1 MGNAMGFKDKNK
13 NKENISIFEKR
24 YGYNLNDL
32 HSYIYKINLPLKPRY
47 VNYILEEKKKTN
59 SKKGQD
65 EYPNDMIVEN
75 EETDKLEAEQP
86 CHHDYNDETKED
98 IFLKNNLNVV
108 DLYQTYE
115 KDNINDSRNIY
126 KNKLIINNNRQ
137 NEKYEDKYVHMSYDN
152 NYLYDNHTNNIY
164 TDENISNYI
173 LQQNNIL
180 TNHKKGNEIKTYVNL
195 CLNYY
200 NNLDTCVIKKYEK
213 NVQSKKYKYT
223 RLHTCKPHYVLF
235 SRCIKYRDKKL
246 MKEIKKIELNYYNSL
261 NNINKGIYLNEFLT
275 NLNYHEYL
283 IGKLHDSIEKIK
295 LNKELNELRERYD
308 HIIKH
313 KKQMNDNLSK
323 SSNEKGNRSVYKR
336 FMLLNV

>member
-1 MGNAMGFKDKNK
+1 
-13 NKENISIFEKR
+13 
-24 YGYNLNDL
+24 
-32 HSYIYKINLPLKPRY
+32 
-47 VNYILEEKKKTN
+47 
-59 SKKGQD
+59 
-65 EYPNDMIVEN
+65 MIVEN

-223 RLHTCKPHYVLF
+223 RLHTCKPHYGKK
-235 SRCIKYRDKKL
+235 IIDKK
-246 MKEIKKIELNYYNSL
+246 NSK
-261 NNINKGIYLNEFLT
+261 NINQNNVVMNNNNNMHNNMNNNKIIQPYKMPMYNPNAYPPHPFYMNNNFAPYNNMPPANAYQNNFFDKNMALYNNSTKNIY
-275 NLNYHEYL
+275 
-283 IGKLHDSIEKIK
+283 
-295 LNKELNELRERYD
+295 
-308 HIIKH
+308 
-313 KKQMNDNLSK
+313 
-323 SSNEKGNRSVYKR
+323 
-336 FMLLNV
+336 

>member
-1 MGNAMGFKDKNK
+1 MGNAMGFKDK

-47 VNYILEEKKKTN
+47 VNYVLEEKKKTN

-65 EYPNDMIVEN
+65 EYPDDMIVEN
-75 EETDKLEAEQP
+75 KETDKMEAEQP

-98 IFLKNNLNVV
+98 IFLKNNLNAV

-173 LQQNNIL
+173 FQQNNIS
-180 TNHKKGNEIKTYVNL
+180 TNHKKGNQIKTYVNL

-323 SSNEKGNRSVYKR
+323 YSNEKGNRSVYKR